1 MNTFSVNSL
10 KLLEKNEQEFID
22 KYILHLDFLNK
33 NEPAKMG
40 ERLHGF
46 ICYYLRGFNMDKIY
60 NSLEQKE
67 KEMLQNVLKL
77 DIFNQ
82 KEKFIKTEESF
93 LVKVRGDKFNFYLT
107 GRFDA
112 IYKDNDGYI
121 IFDWKSKN
129 IPQNPQEELQ
139 SVVYL
144 YCASEIFNTQN
155 IKIQYL
161 SLEKQTSTTVE
172 FKDKN
177 EYLKRICSIA
187 DKMPIKYLT

>member
-10 KLLEKNEQEFID
+10 KLLEKNEQEFIN

-67 KEMLQNVLKL
+67 KEILQNVLKL
-77 DIFNQ
+77 DIFSQ
-82 KEKFIKTEESF
+82 KEKFIKTEEGF
-93 LVKVRGDKFNFYLT
+93 LVKVKGDKFNFYLT

-172 FKDKN
+172 LKDKN
-177 EYLKRICSIA
+177 QYLKRICSIA

>member
-67 KEMLQNVLKL
+67 KEILQNVLKL
-77 DIFNQ
+77 DIFSQ
-82 KEKFIKTEESF
+82 KEKFIKTEEGF
-93 LVKVRGDKFNFYLT
+93 LVKVKGDKFNFYLT

-172 FKDKN
+172 LKDKN

>member
-177 EYLKRICSIA
+177 QYLKRICSIA
-187 DKMPIKYLT
+187 DKIPLKYLT

>member
-22 KYILHLDFLNK
+22 KYILRLDFLNK

-67 KEMLQNVLKL
+67 KEILQNVLKL
-77 DIFNQ
+77 DIFSQ

-161 SLEKQTSTTVE
+161 SLEKQTSATVD
-172 FKDKN
+172 FRDKN

>member
-10 KLLEKNEQEFID
+10 KLLEKNEQEFIN

-46 ICYYLRGFNMDKIY
+46 IYYYLRGFNMDKIY

-67 KEMLQNVLKL
+67 KEILQNVLKL
-77 DIFNQ
+77 DIFSQ
-82 KEKFIKTEESF
+82 KEKFIKTEEGF
-93 LVKVRGDKFNFYLT
+93 LVKVKGDKFNFYLT

-161 SLEKQTSTTVE
+161 SLEKQTNATVD
-172 FKDKN
+172 FRDKN

>member
-129 IPQNPQEELQ
+129 IPNNPQEELQ

-177 EYLKRICSIA
+177 QYLKRICSIA
-187 DKMPIKYLT
+187 DKIPIKYLT

>member
-22 KYILHLDFLNK
+22 KYILRLDFLNK

-172 FKDKN
+172 LKDKN

>member
-10 KLLEKNEQEFID
+10 KLLEKNEQEFIN

-67 KEMLQNVLKL
+67 KEILQNVLKL
-77 DIFNQ
+77 DIFSQ
-82 KEKFIKTEESF
+82 KEKFIKTEEGF

-172 FKDKN
+172 LKDKN
-177 EYLKRICSIA
+177 QYLKRICSIA

>member
-22 KYILHLDFLNK
+22 KYILRLDFLNK

-112 IYKDNDGYI
+112 IYKDNNGYI

-177 EYLKRICSIA
+177 QYLKRICSIA
-187 DKMPIKYLT
+187 DKIPLKYLT

>member
-22 KYILHLDFLNK
+22 KYILRLDFLNK

-177 EYLKRICSIA
+177 QYLKRICSIA
-187 DKMPIKYLT
+187 DKIPLKYLT

>member
-22 KYILHLDFLNK
+22 KYILRLDFLNK

-67 KEMLQNVLKL
+67 KEILQNVLKL
-77 DIFNQ
+77 DIFSQ
-82 KEKFIKTEESF
+82 KEKFIKTEEGF
-93 LVKVRGDKFNFYLT
+93 LVKVKGDKFNFYLT

-177 EYLKRICSIA
+177 QYLKRICSIA

>member
-177 EYLKRICSIA
+177 QYLKRICSIA

>member
-10 KLLEKNEQEFID
+10 KLLEKNEQEFIN

-67 KEMLQNVLKL
+67 KEILQNVLKL
-77 DIFNQ
+77 DIFSQ

-93 LVKVRGDKFNFYLT
+93 LVKVKGDKFNFYLT

-161 SLEKQTSTTVE
+161 SLEKQTSTTVD
-172 FKDKN
+172 FRDKN

>member
-10 KLLEKNEQEFID
+10 KLLEKNEQEFIN

-161 SLEKQTSTTVE
+161 SLEKQTNATVDIR
-172 FKDKN
+172 DKN

>member
-10 KLLEKNEQEFID
+10 KLLEKNEQEFIN

-67 KEMLQNVLKL
+67 KEILQNVLKL
-77 DIFNQ
+77 DIFSQ
-82 KEKFIKTEESF
+82 KEKFIKTEEGF
-93 LVKVRGDKFNFYLT
+93 LVKVKGDKFNFYLT

-172 FKDKN
+172 LKDKN

>member
-10 KLLEKNEQEFID
+10 KLLEKNEQEFIN

-67 KEMLQNVLKL
+67 KEILQNVLKL
-77 DIFNQ
+77 DIFSQ
-82 KEKFIKTEESF
+82 KEKFIKTEEGF
-93 LVKVRGDKFNFYLT
+93 LVKVKGDKFNFYLT

-161 SLEKQTSTTVE
+161 SLEKQTNTTVE
-172 FKDKN
+172 LKDKN
-177 EYLKRICSIA
+177 QYLKRICSIA

>member
-33 NEPAKMG
+33 NKPAKMG

-177 EYLKRICSIA
+177 QYLKRICSIA

>member
-10 KLLEKNEQEFID
+10 KLLEKNEQEFIN

-67 KEMLQNVLKL
+67 KEILQNVLKL
-77 DIFNQ
+77 DIFSQ
-82 KEKFIKTEESF
+82 KEKFIKTEEGF
-93 LVKVRGDKFNFYLT
+93 LVKVKGDKFNFYLT

-161 SLEKQTSTTVE
+161 SLEKQTNATVDIR
-172 FKDKN
+172 DKN

>member
-33 NEPAKMG
+33 NKPAKMG

-177 EYLKRICSIA
+177 QYLKRICSIA
-187 DKMPIKYLT
+187 DKIPLKYLT

>member
-10 KLLEKNEQEFID
+10 KLLEKNEQEFIN

-67 KEMLQNVLKL
+67 KEILQNVLKL

-177 EYLKRICSIA
+177 QYLKRICSIA

>member
-10 KLLEKNEQEFID
+10 KLLEKNEQEFIN

-67 KEMLQNVLKL
+67 KEILQNVLKL

-161 SLEKQTSTTVE
+161 SLEKQTNATVE
-172 FKDKN
+172 LKDKN
-177 EYLKRICSIA
+177 QYLKRICSIA

>member
-67 KEMLQNVLKL
+67 KEILQNVLKL
-77 DIFNQ
+77 DIFSQ

-129 IPQNPQEELQ
+129 IPNNPQEELQ

-144 YCASEIFNTQN
+144 YCASEIFNTRN

-161 SLEKQTSTTVE
+161 SLEKQTSATVE
-172 FKDKN
+172 FKYKN
-177 EYLKRICSIA
+177 QYLERICSIA

>member
-10 KLLEKNEQEFID
+10 KLLEKNEQEFIN

-46 ICYYLRGFNMDKIY
+46 ICYYLRGFNMNKIY

-67 KEMLQNVLKL
+67 KEILQNVLKL
-77 DIFNQ
+77 DIFSQ
-82 KEKFIKTEESF
+82 KEKFIKTEEGF
-93 LVKVRGDKFNFYLT
+93 LVKVKGDKFNFYLT

-172 FKDKN
+172 LKDKN
-177 EYLKRICSIA
+177 QYLKRICSIA

>member
-67 KEMLQNVLKL
+67 KEILQNVLKL
-77 DIFNQ
+77 DIFSQ
-82 KEKFIKTEESF
+82 KEKFIKTEEGF
-93 LVKVRGDKFNFYLT
+93 LVKVKGDKFNFYLT

-172 FKDKN
+172 LKDKN
-177 EYLKRICSIA
+177 QYLKRICSIA

>member
-1 MNTFSVNSL
+1 MNIFSVNSL

-22 KYILHLDFLNK
+22 KYILRLDFLNK

-177 EYLKRICSIA
+177 QYLKRICSIA
-187 DKMPIKYLT
+187 DKIPLKYLT

>member
-10 KLLEKNEQEFID
+10 KLLEKNEQEFIN

-67 KEMLQNVLKL
+67 KEILQNVLKL
-77 DIFNQ
+77 DIFSQ
-82 KEKFIKTEESF
+82 KEKFIKTEEGF
-93 LVKVRGDKFNFYLT
+93 LVKVKGDKFNFYLT

-144 YCASEIFNTQN
+144 YCASEIFNTRN

-161 SLEKQTSTTVE
+161 SLEKQTSTTVD
-172 FKDKN
+172 FRDKN